1 MINQKSIFITLSF
14 LIYLSY
20 FFGFFLNENSIGSG
34 GYNGDISWIWKNFE
48 LFQNNNLLEAIN
60 HEDFFGNRTPLIY
73 ILNVYF
79 NPFVDNY
86 ESYRFSIFIFSLIG
100 PMVFYKCLVVKFK
113 NVNKEILF
121 LISSIILLSPYYRT
135 TAYWGMEINYAIITM
150 LISSYYFIIS
160 SFGEENKN
168 FKNIF
173 LLIFF
178 TSLTIYFD
186 QKFLF
191 LPALIFLSIMLSKLN
206 LKFKIYT
213 IVSYSILALP
223 YVYLIIIWGGVVP
236 SKTQDANPNTITNA
250 SRLLYDFYFYH
261 LGYASTIIGFYLFP
275 LLFFREKNLFEI
287 IRDFLKNKKSY
298 FILFIPL
305 TYIIYLY
312 YCVDYKFYTIEEYW
326 VGLGIV
332 HKLAIILFENLKLQE
347 FFTYIMFFLSWVVI
361 FLFIELK
368 MRDILIISFFFILSL
383 FNWPLMQEHF
393 DLVITISALLLFRT
407 KIKPTNQNSL
417 FLIFYSSVFLIIAN
431 VYYFKI
437 IN

>member
-1 MINQKSIFITLSF
+1 MINQKNIFISLSF

-48 LFQNNNLLEAIN
+48 LFQNNNLLDAIK

-73 ILNVYF
+73 ILNIYL

-86 ESYRFSIFIFSLIG
+86 ESYRFSIFIFALIG
-100 PMVFYKCLVVKFK
+100 PVIFYKCLVVKFK
-113 NVNKEILF
+113 NISKEILF
-121 LISSIILLSPYYRT
+121 LISSIILISPYYRT

-150 LISSYYFIIS
+150 LISCYYFIIA
-160 SFGEENKN
+160 SFDEGNKS

-191 LPALIFLSIMLSKLN
+191 LPALIFLIIMTSKLN
-206 LKFKIYT
+206 LKIKIYS
-213 IVSYSILALP
+213 ILSYSLLALP
-223 YVYLIIIWGGVVP
+223 YLYLIDIWGGVVP
-236 SKTQDANPNTITNA
+236 SKTQDANPNTITNMD
-250 SRLLYDFYFYH
+250 RLLYDFYFYH

-275 LLFFREKNLFEI
+275 LLFFREKNLFENI
-287 IRDFLKNKKSY
+287 KEFLENKKSY
-298 FILFIPL
+298 IILLIP
-305 TYIIYLY
+305 IIYITYLY
-312 YCVDYKFYTIEEYW
+312 NNVDYKFYTIEEYW

-332 HKLAIILFENLKLQE
+332 HKLAITLFENLKLQE

-361 FLFIELK
+361 FLYIELK
-368 MRDILIISFFFILSL
+368 IRDILLLSFFFVLSL

-393 DLVITISALLLFRT
+393 DLVITICALLLFRT
-407 KIKPTNQNSL
+407 KIKPTYQNSL
-417 FLIFYSSVFLIIAN
+417 FLILYSSVFLIIAN
-431 VYYFKI
+431 IYYFKI
-437 IN
+437 L